1 MIEDRAD
8 RPRDPQNGVWE
19 ELLLEDRK
27 AGPAATAAARLDL
40 RAWLRT
46 LSKRNRQI
54 ARALAVG
61 ETTNAVAQQFGL
73 SAGRISQLRNL
84 FRAHW
89 ERFHGGASWF
99 GRRMK
104 ACIWFPQPSLPNS
117 ADWAGY

>member
-1 MIEDRAD
+1 MEYGKSCSSKTAKPAL
-8 RPRDPQNGVWE
+8 PRRRRRG
-19 ELLLEDRK
+19 L
-27 AGPAATAAARLDL
+27 TC
-40 RAWLRT
+40 AWLRT

-89 ERFHGGASWF
+89 ERFHGGAQSV
-99 GRRMK
+99 G
-104 ACIWFPQPSLPNS
+104 C
-117 ADWAGY
+117 AG